1 MIYRLDDEADAK
13 RLQELAGTP
22 NPTDL
27 ESDLHLARL
36 LCEKAVNANNVG
48 AAVAL
53 QNVIA
58 KLSMASEQAKY
69 RKGELLA
76 KAAVLQ
82 LAEKMVGILAA
93 NISGKFIG
101 WEEAIDHVRDDILTI
116 TCEARNPEIEEKMK
130 N

>member
-1 MIYRLDDEADAK
+1 MIYRLDDQADAK
-13 RLQELAGTP
+13 RLEELAGTP

-36 LCEKAVNANNVG
+36 LCEKAVNQGNIG

-53 QNVIA
+53 QNTIA
-58 KLSMASEQAKY
+58 KLSTASEQAKY
-69 RKGELLA
+69 RRGELLA

-82 LAEKMVGILAA
+82 LAEKMVGVLAN
-93 NISGKFIG
+93 NIAGKFLG
-101 WEEAIDHVRDDILTI
+101 WEDAIDRVRDDIITL
-116 TCEARNPEIEEKMK
+116 TCETRNPELENKSE